1 MNRFLEVIQQTD
13 NPFLN
18 LFKMNAVDKRGRVFS
33 YFFASRNR
41 KEELTCR
48 RKNVSPQ
55 GMAVFAVK
63 EDDPG
68 QLLMIRQY
76 RYPIGDYI
84 YELPAGLIDRHETP
98 QEAAIR
104 EVKEETGLTLELY
117 RGGDSC
123 FRKPYFL
130 AQGLT
135 DESNVMVYGT
145 VHGVFTQKEQED
157 SEDITAFY
165 VNRQQA
171 YEILQNEKI
180 SMRAALLLMLFLQ
193 QNDPKDENEF
203 SFLNKNI
210 D

>member
-18 LFKMNAVDKRGRVFS
+18 LFKMNAVDKRGHVFS

-48 RKNVSPQ
+48 RKNVCPQ

-117 RGGDSC
+117 QGGDSC

-157 SEDITAFY
+157 SEDITAFF